1 MSESIDKRFCFD
13 IIPEDKPGTLTFQ
26 ALSEEDRR
34 LWMDAMDGKEP
45 VSLNF
50 VPLYLFFLFE
60 CFKNMQEK
68 SKQIM
73 AVK

>member
-1 MSESIDKRFCFD
+1 MIKCSFPIFLLRRMSDSIDKRFCFD

-45 VSLNF
+45 VCLKF
-50 VPLYLFFLFE
+50 DTLYFCFLFE
-60 CFKNMQEK
+60 
-68 SKQIM
+68 
-73 AVK
+73 

>member
-13 IIPEDKPGTLTFQ
+13 IISEDKPAILTFQ

-45 VSLNF
+45 VCFTLS
-50 VPLYLFFLFE
+50 YLL
-60 CFKNMQEK
+60 CFIKCYF
-68 SKQIM
+68 
-73 AVK
+73 